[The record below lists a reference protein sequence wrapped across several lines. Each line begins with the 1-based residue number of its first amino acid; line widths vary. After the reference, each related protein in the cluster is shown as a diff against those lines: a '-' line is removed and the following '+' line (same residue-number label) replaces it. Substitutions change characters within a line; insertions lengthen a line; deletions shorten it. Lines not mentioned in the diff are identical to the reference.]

1 MQVRFSRMNGFKC
14 NRTNLNKK
22 LNLSEMYSCENQV
35 KIQLENFRV
44 YVANRECKMPFSSI
58 VALLRSTEI
67 EV

>member
-1 MQVRFSRMNGFKC
+1 
-14 NRTNLNKK
+14 
-22 LNLSEMYSCENQV
+22 MYSCENQV
-35 KIQLENFRV
+35 KIQLQDFRV